1 MPGLPVIV
9 EIPLKKP
16 GIPTITRKNQA
27 EKGLIFPQSFGKLKF
42 STFAQRLLHPGSR

>member
-9 EIPLKKP
+9 EILSR
-16 GIPTITRKNQA
+16 IPTITRKNQA

-42 STFAQRLLHPGSR
+42 STFAQRPLHPGSR